1 MDSVTV
7 ILLYVSDERTG
18 PQRVEIREVKTTT
31 KESKTVENSTG

>member
-18 PQRVEIREVKTTT
+18 PQRVEIREVKTT